1 MQIEDSDDEG
11 EDDSNRERENI
22 ATQLFDGD
30 EVSLILATTVPNLTD
45 LFKFSTLFSQL
56 HGHCLL
62 IPYPFWHILKK

>member
-30 EVSLILATTVPNLTD
+30 EVSFALILATTVPNLTD
-45 LFKFSTLFSQL
+45 L
-56 HGHCLL
+56 
-62 IPYPFWHILKK
+62 Y